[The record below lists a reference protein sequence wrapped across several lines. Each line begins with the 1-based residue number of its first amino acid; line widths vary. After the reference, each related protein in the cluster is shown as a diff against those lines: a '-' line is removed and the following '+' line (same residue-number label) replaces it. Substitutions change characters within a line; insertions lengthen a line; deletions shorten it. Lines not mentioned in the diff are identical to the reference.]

1 MSLAIGIDL
10 GTTNSAIAYIDEHG
24 QPVVIPNE
32 LGKKITPSVICF
44 KDGEQIIGEE
54 AKEIQALGMF
64 PVAAFFKRQ
73 MGDDLFIFH
82 ADGVDYSATELST
95 ILLKKIKHD
104 AEKNLGQKITD
115 AVITVPAYFRDPERN
130 ATIEAGMAAGIN
142 VLQVINEPTAAAVAY
157 GFNKAKS
164 KQRVLIYD
172 LGGGTYDV
180 TLLDVEDKS
189 IRVINSDGNH
199 QLGGKDWDDRII
211 EHLASLF
218 QEEYGV
224 DPLEDAES
232 LADILV
238 QAEEAKKHL
247 TAFEKTK
254 ISITHEGQKGRYEL
268 ARTTFEQI
276 TSDLMELTMSLTM
289 RVLEDMRLN
298 PSDIDGV
305 LLVGGST
312 RMPMVHRFIEEQFGK
327 PPMTGVNVDE
337 AVALGAALVADERV
351 NGHKLKSTFALKG
364 RTKTIDV
371 TNHSLGMIAIN
382 SEQTAYINSVILP
395 KNTEIPCEEVRP
407 FQHRTRRKGDNELEI
422 YMTQGESESPVDVS
436 YLGRYLVRDIPHQ
449 KNGLAVIEI
458 GYQYNESGTVQV
470 DAKDKN
476 SQKKLTVCVEKL
488 PSDVPDRFLGMP
500 EQQEDEPEHVTAYM
514 AFDLSGSMDGNPL
527 EEAKKAAAGFLR
539 NSDLSHCSIGII
551 AFSDHVKTKLEATQ
565 NAKKI
570 QRAIDELTACETGVT
585 NEGHP
590 FDEIFTL
597 LSRIDGRRFGIVLAD
612 GVWSHQDKA
621 VEQAKKCHAGDIDI
635 IAVGFGGA
643 DKDFLQK
650 IASSDED
657 SFFTSME
664 GLVETFSTIAQ
675 VLTETG
681 GGLTVSNSNN
691 KGRGIGLFSR
701 LKEIE

>member
-10 GTTNSAIAYIDEHG
+10 GTTNSAIAYIDQHG
-24 QPVVIPNE
+24 QPAVIPNE

-44 KDGEQIIGEE
+44 KDGEQIIGEQ
-54 AKEIQALGMF
+54 AKEIQALGMY

-104 AEKNLGQKITD
+104 AEKVLGQKVTD
-115 AVITVPAYFRDPERN
+115 AVITVPAYFRDQERN
-130 ATIEAGMAAGIN
+130 ATIEAGKAAGIN
-142 VLQVINEPTAAAVAY
+142 VLQVINEPTAAAAAY
-157 GFNKAKS
+157 GLNKTKV
-164 KQRVLIYD
+164 KQRVLVYD

-180 TLLDVEDKS
+180 TLLEFDSKC

-218 QEEYGV
+218 RQEYGI

-247 TAFEKTK
+247 TTFEKTK
-254 ISITHEGQKGRYEL
+254 ISITHEGEKGRYEL

-289 RVLEDMRLN
+289 RVLEDMRLK

-337 AVALGAALVADERV
+337 AVALGAALVADERI
-351 NGHKLKSTFALKG
+351 NGSKLKSTFALKG

-382 SEQTAYINSVILP
+382 PDQTAYLNSVILP
-395 KNTEIPCEEVRP
+395 KNAEIPCEEVRP
-407 FQHRTRRKGDNELEI
+407 FQHRTSSRSDNELEI

-436 YLGRYLVRDIPHQ
+436 YLGRYVVRGIPHQ
-449 KNGLAVIEI
+449 KNGLVVIDV
-458 GYQYNESGTVQV
+458 GYRYDESGTVQV

-476 SQKKLTVCVEKL
+476 SRKKLTVSVEKL
-488 PSDVPDRFLGMP
+488 PSDIPDRFLGVP
-500 EQQEDEPEHVTAYM
+500 ELQEEEPEHVTAYL
-514 AFDLSGSMDGNPL
+514 AFDLSGSMSGKPL
-527 EEAKKAAAGFLR
+527 EEAKKAAIGFLK

-551 AFSDHVKTKLEATQ
+551 AFSDSVKTKLKATQ

-570 QRAIDELTACETGVT
+570 KRAIDELAACETGVC
-585 NEGHP
+585 NDAHP
-590 FDEIFTL
+590 FDEIFNL
-597 LSRIDGRRFGIVLAD
+597 LHTTDGRRFGIVLAD
-612 GVWSHQDKA
+612 GVWSYQDKA
-621 VEQAKKCHAGDIDI
+621 VKQAERCHSSNVDI
-635 IAVGFGGA
+635 IAIGFGGA

-681 GGLTVSNSNN
+681 GVAVSTSNN
-691 KGRGIGLFSR
+691 KRHGIGLFSR
-701 LKEIE
+701 LKGG